1 MNRKYQFIAG
11 SDRPVAAAFALTFTQ
26 TSEEKTREAAHSKG
40 RTYKSLS
47 SAERCGFAQKH
58 LRPAIDQGILEGLH
72 AAASTDTS
80 NAVNRLAEEDLKQSI
95 KRYLQAA

>member
-11 SDRPVAAAFALTFTQ
+11 SDRPVAAALALTFIEV
-26 TSEEKTREAAHSKG
+26 SEEKTREVAHKRG
-40 RTYKSLS
+40 RKYKSLT

-58 LRPAIDQGILEGLH
+58 LRPAIDQGVLEGLH

-80 NAVNRLAEEDLKQSI
+80 NAENRLREEDLKQSI
-95 KRYLQAA
+95 KRLLQAA